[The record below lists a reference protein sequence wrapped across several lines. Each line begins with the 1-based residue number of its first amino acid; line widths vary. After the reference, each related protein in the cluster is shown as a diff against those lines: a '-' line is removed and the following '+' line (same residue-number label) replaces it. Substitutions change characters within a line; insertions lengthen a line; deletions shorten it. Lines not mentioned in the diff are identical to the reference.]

1 MSCCSDTQELVFALG
16 HENWFT
22 FLSPG
27 RIRFLMSMVAH
38 PLLNWQRRSKPLH
51 PMGTPY
57 SRILRGHRVGLAH
70 LAEEGF
76 HFPSREKGD
85 ENPATCR
92 TFKGPDMGNL
102 ARCQQR
108 ITRLEAKTLCPHLE
122 LELAF
127 EDREPFILVIMQMAC
142 WTTFGQEGVLQEKRI
157 TWGRRTHLEGNGAN
171 AQPATLAFAISTGGE
186 KQSRGPLS
194 GSGFAHS
201 SFLSITDKHW
211 SSLGDESI
219 LSSFFGR
226 LLSKSRLNVKGSKKI
241 RIVYNR

>member
-1 MSCCSDTQELVFALG
+1 
-16 HENWFT
+16 
-22 FLSPG
+22 
-27 RIRFLMSMVAH
+27 
-38 PLLNWQRRSKPLH
+38 
-51 PMGTPY
+51 MGTPY
-57 SRILRGHRVGLAH
+57 SRILRGHRVGLGH

-76 HFPSREKGD
+76 HFPSREKRD

-142 WTTFGQEGVLQEKRI
+142 RTTFGQEGVLQEKRI
-157 TWGRRTHLEGNGAN
+157 TWGRRTHLEGNGAH
-171 AQPATLAFAISTGGE
+171 AQSAALAFAISTRYE

-194 GSGFAHS
+194 GSGFAHD
-201 SFLSITDKHW
+201 SFLSITDKQW
-211 SSLGDESI
+211 SSLGDEST
-219 LSSFFGR
+219 LSFFWSIA
-226 LLSKSRLNVKGSKKI
+226 LKKPTE
-241 RIVYNR
+241 